1 MRLEHS
7 LLLTSACAY
16 TDAVLSGGFLG
27 NNFSQP
33 GKAVSWCA
41 LIAVTLFPA
50 FASAQS
56 EQSKAEVG
64 AQFSTLTMNR
74 FASTP
79 TEAGFGGRFSWNL
92 TPSFAVET
100 EFNFYPSDYKPQSA
114 QDGGRTVSWLS
125 GLKAAAIRHKK
136 YAIFG
141 KTDAGLVSFGNVP
154 VQISA
159 TTIENRRVTHFTT
172 DVGAVFE
179 YYLTPRWIWRTD
191 AGVDLLQIYSHTV
204 SVGTGGAVIAAG
216 SLRPAFQ
223 FSTGFSYRLGELQTR
238 AEEEN
243 ISNTDEKWEVAGLFS
258 SQSRESTATSDVTT
272 QPGIG
277 GRATYSLLPFLSVEA
292 AVTFFVRSEN
302 HVSPFEGG
310 RSVQTLLGV
319 KSGVRHEKLGY
330 FVRVRPGFQIFT
342 RAVSSLDPN
351 TLVFATENKTHPALD
366 LGGGVE
372 LFPSRRTI
380 IRFDAGDTL
389 LFLGSSS
396 VPFGTQTISSS
407 AGTRN
412 TFQFS
417 TSFGWRF

>member
-1 MRLEHS
+1 M
-7 LLLTSACAY
+7 
-16 TDAVLSGGFLG
+16 G

-33 GKAVSWCA
+33 GKTVSWCA
-41 LIAVTLFPA
+41 LMAVTLFPA
-50 FASAQS
+50 VASAQS

-74 FASTP
+74 FANTP
-79 TEAGFGGRFSWNL
+79 TEAGIGGRFSWNL

-100 EFNFYPSDYKPQSA
+100 EFNFYPSDYAPQST

-125 GLKAAAIRHKK
+125 GVKAAGIRREK

-141 KTDAGLVSFGNVP
+141 KADAGLVSFGNVP
-154 VQISA
+154 VQISP

-172 DVGAVFE
+172 GVGAVFE
-179 YYLTPRWIWRTD
+179 YYFAPRWIWRTD
-191 AGVDLLQIYSHTV
+191 AGIDLLQIYSRTV
-204 SVGTGGAVIAAG
+204 TVGPGGTVMAPG

-238 AEEEN
+238 EDEED
-243 ISNTDEKWEVAGLFS
+243 ISNTDERWEVAGLFS

-292 AVTFFVRSEN
+292 AATFFVRSEN
-302 HVSPFEGG
+302 NVSPFEGG
-310 RSVQTLLGV
+310 RSVQTLFGV

-330 FVRVRPGFQIFT
+330 FVRVRPGFQTFT
-342 RAVSSLDPN
+342 RAVSSIDPN
-351 TLVFATENKTHPALD
+351 TLVFKTANKTHPALD

-372 LFPSRRTI
+372 FFPSRRTVV
-380 IRFDAGDTL
+380 RFDAGDTL
-389 LFLGSSS
+389 LFLGSASI
-396 VPFGTQTISSS
+396 PFGTQTVTTS

-412 TFQFS
+412 SFQFS